1 MHLSNSVLWNN
12 SQNENTSHIDEKKQI
27 IKGVVFWIISK
38 SLSQTH
44 KNYCSKRYKNK
55 HFSKGTDSFINW
67 LKKDILNWSTWKLF
81 ERILIE
87 EILLQNFW
95 TLTSLEHDDNWIDLI
110 VKSWNIKIWTDT
122 TMNSIPEKI
131 SIKEKTLKLRN
142 LEIDIYN
149 KNLTNLFE
157 WSVSQQPDL
166 CWLLEFRGIEQYKK
180 IIINCFNN
188 WLKNWFEN
196 NWYDYLSGNKN
207 IKKLI
212 SDVVFIIK
220 NVLNNTIKTWKLEG
234 FNWTYNDYSYET
246 NYSQENKAFS
256 LTIKNNETIICVYK
270 IFLTEKYLEKIQRI
284 KVFHNQNSVN
294 LMTKKSKKL
303 RMKIWFRDKTN
314 FQDLKLERS
323 QEDTEI
329 EDKLQWDKTHWHII
343 DKLRRKI
350 IFQQVSQ
357 ILKRKKEYDEKY

>member
-12 SQNENTSHIDEKKQI
+12 SQNENTSNIDEKKQI

-196 NWYDYLSGNKN
+196 NWYDYLTGNKN

-212 SDVVFIIK
+212 SDVISADFP
-220 NVLNNTIKTWKLEG
+220 NLFTGYFSTSLWL
-234 FNWTYNDYSYET
+234 T
-246 NYSQENKAFS
+246 NEFLSFS
-256 LTIKNNETIICVYK
+256 IYIVPGAIEFTK
-270 IFLTEKYLEKIQRI
+270 ISGASLRD
-284 KVFHNQNSVN
+284 NNSVN
-294 LMTKKSKKL
+294 FITPA
-303 RMKIWFRDKTN
+303 F
-314 FQDLKLERS
+314 
-323 QEDTEI
+323 EI
-329 EDKLQWDKTHWHII
+329 P
-343 DKLRRKI
+343 
-350 IFQQVSQ
+350 
-357 ILKRKKEYDEKY
+357 

>member
-1 MHLSNSVLWNN
+1 
-12 SQNENTSHIDEKKQI
+12 
-27 IKGVVFWIISK
+27 
-38 SLSQTH
+38 
-44 KNYCSKRYKNK
+44 
-55 HFSKGTDSFINW
+55 
-67 LKKDILNWSTWKLF
+67 
-81 ERILIE
+81 
-87 EILLQNFW
+87 
-95 TLTSLEHDDNWIDLI
+95 
-110 VKSWNIKIWTDT
+110 
-122 TMNSIPEKI
+122 MNSIPEKI

-270 IFLTEKYLEKIQRI
+270 IFLTEKYLEKIQKI

-314 FQDLKLERS
+314 SQDLKLERS

-329 EDKLQWDKTHWHII
+329 EDKLQWDKTHGHII